1 MESSRVVSFLT
12 QLMLTQLNFDFK
24 AIGFDKEEEHNHIND
39 EAVWLHAL
47 LRVRG
52 KKPFCSFVGFLLF

>member
-1 MESSRVVSFLT
+1 
-12 QLMLTQLNFDFK
+12 MLTQLNFDFK